1 MIAPASAPAD
11 AHAGSS
17 VLPIAFVCS
26 GCGHRLPDVAAPPLA
41 CPMSVPGDDV
51 DHVLSRAIEPA
62 ALRFPAGDEPNPF
75 ARYRTL
81 LYGYHVARADD
92 RSDAEIVARIE
103 ALDRA
108 VAAVDGHGF
117 SITPFATQPRLGRRL
132 RLRDGGALWVK
143 DETGNVSGSHKARH
157 LFGALLELE
166 LAGGGADDTALAI
179 ASCGNAA
186 LAAAVVARA
195 AGRELRVFIPP
206 DAPPTVVKR
215 LEALEVRI
223 EVCPRRPDEAGDPT
237 YRRLLEVVSGGAVP
251 FTCQGNLNASAIEGG
266 MTLGWELVGA
276 LVAQHRALDHLV
288 IQVGGGALA
297 SAVMQALDEA
307 RQLGAIGRLPRIH
320 TVQTRGAHPLA
331 RAHERLAAELGPRP
345 DAAAIDDAVAEAAR
359 HRSRYMWPWEQE
371 PRSVAHGILDDET
384 YDWLAVVRGMLHS
397 GGLPVVVDEATLRA
411 ANRHARETTGIDVDH
426 TGSSGLAGVMELMR
440 DGVIGSTEST
450 AVIFTGV
457 RRESPANGGQ
467 P

>member
-1 MIAPASAPAD
+1 MIAPASVPAGPRPAPGA
-11 AHAGSS
+11 
-17 VLPIAFVCS
+17 LPIAFVCS
-26 GCGHRLPDVAAPPLA
+26 GCGFRLPDGAAPPLA

-51 DHVLSRAIEPA
+51 DHVLSRVIEPA

-75 ARYRTL
+75 VRYRTL
-81 LYGYHVARADD
+81 LYGFHVARAAG
-92 RSDAEIVARIE
+92 RSDAEIVRRIE
-103 ALDRA
+103 ALDRE
-108 VAAVDGHGF
+108 VATVDGRGF
-117 SITPFATQPRLGRRL
+117 WITPFASQPRLARRL
-132 RLRDGGALWVK
+132 RLRDSGALWVK

-166 LAGGGADDTALAI
+166 LAGGGAHDAPLAI

-206 DAPPTVVKR
+206 DAPPPVVER
-215 LEALEVRI
+215 LQALEARI
-223 EVCPRRPDEAGDPT
+223 EVCPRRPGEAGDPT
-237 YRRLLEVVSGGAVP
+237 YRRLLEAVAGGAIP
-251 FTCQGNLNASAIEGG
+251 FTCQGNLNASAVEGG

-276 LVAQHRALDHLV
+276 LVTEHRALDHLV

-297 SAVMQALDEA
+297 SSVMQALDEA
-307 RQLGAIGRLPRIH
+307 RQLGAIDRLPRIH

-331 RAHERLAAELGPRP
+331 RAHERVAAELGPEP
-345 DAAAIDDAVAEAAR
+345 DVTAIDDAVAEAAR
-359 HRSRYMWPWEQE
+359 HRSRHMWPWEQE
-371 PRSVAHGILDDET
+371 PHSVAHGILDDET
-384 YDWLAVVRGMLHS
+384 YDWLAVVRGMLRS
-397 GGLPVVVDEATLRA
+397 GGRPVVVDEATLRA
-411 ANRHARETTGIDVDH
+411 ANRHAREATDIDVDH
-426 TGSSGLAGVMELMR
+426 TGSAGLAGVMELMR
-440 DGVIGSTEST
+440 DGVIGPSESS